1 MTSKAPVIAVANL
14 KGGVGKSTTTL
25 MLAEGLA
32 YQYGLNVLVYDF
44 DAQANLTELLL
55 TSEGVTRE
63 RNQERGVAA
72 ILDTFVPELNKSV
85 DDLRIVVEQ
94 WNATVIDELVRKKNK
109 NKEQGWIS
117 LLAADPSMRFL
128 EPHLERSPGKDWFEI
143 GDALIERLEKATIF
157 ERNQADI
164 VIIDCPPHVST
175 LCRAALKMADFYVTP
190 TLAETLSIWGL
201 RQFSTWMTHTD
212 QTPWLA
218 KSGGA
223 SFDERQFVVCTRFI
237 QTSKSHQKA
246 LEGLKQDWPERTF
259 SSPIGARVSMNR
271 ELPRKS
277 INSLH
282 SFGSRY
288 RGKLKTDVITLADE
302 FTDFIKQHKP
312 ELDWERVNTGKFLT
326 G

>member
-1 MTSKAPVIAVANL
+1 MASKAPVIAVANL

-72 ILDTFVPELNKSV
+72 ILDTFVPDTDKKIE
-85 DDLRIVVEQ
+85 DLRIVVEQ

-128 EPHLERSPGKDWFEI
+128 EPHLERSPGKDWFDI
-143 GDALIERLEKATIF
+143 GDLLIERLEQATKF

-218 KSGGA
+218 KSGSA

-237 QTSKSHQKA
+237 PTSKSHQKA

-288 RGKLKTDVITLADE
+288 RGKLKSDVLTLSEE
-302 FTDFIKQHKP
+302 FVTFIKQHQP
-312 ELDWERVNTGKFLT
+312 DLDWEKISAGKFLA